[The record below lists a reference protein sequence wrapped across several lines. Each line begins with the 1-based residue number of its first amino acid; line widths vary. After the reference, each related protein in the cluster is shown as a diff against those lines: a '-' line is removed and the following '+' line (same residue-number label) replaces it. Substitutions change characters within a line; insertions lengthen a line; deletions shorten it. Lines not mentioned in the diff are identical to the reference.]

1 MSATANRVL
10 LSYIEE
16 STYGT
21 TPSGNLQEIRMT
33 GESLKGDTQTTN
45 SAEIRDDRMIS
56 DVLRTMVSASGDI
69 QFELSYGSFD
79 DFLVAAL
86 RSSGWTTE
94 EAVISASTD
103 ITFASNTITLGSGS
117 WTNTPAAGDWVRV
130 TGATDEPLAN
140 SFYKVTAATS
150 TVITVEQTIQDTGVE
165 SGAVTITNGAQIVN
179 GVTDKSFSIERKYG
193 DIASTFEAFT
203 GMEVETF
210 TLSITAEGIVTGS
223 FGFMGK
229 LAASASSTIGTG
241 YTDANT
247 NPIVNSTD
255 NVQGIQEAYA
265 DLASTAF
272 SLSLANNLRG
282 RTQIGAL
289 GYQSVGDGQLELTGT
304 LQKYLADNVLA
315 NKHLNFTESSIC
327 VFITD
332 ESSIVTGNSYVIEIP
347 LINYTSGQR
356 VAGSNNTDVITDH
369 AWSAK
374 RDATDDAMIRITRF
388 PALS

>member
-10 LSYIEE
+10 LSFIEE

-21 TPSGNLQEIRMT
+21 TPSGSLQEIRMT

-79 DFLVAAL
+79 SFLEAAL
-86 RSSGWTTE
+86 RSADWTTE
-94 EAVISASTD
+94 ATVISATTT
-103 ITFASNTITLGSGS
+103 ITFASNTITTSAT

-140 SFYKVTAATS
+140 SFYKVTGATS

-165 SGAVTITNGAQIVN
+165 SGSVTITNGSQIVN
-179 GVTDKSFSIERKYG
+179 GVEDRSFSIERKYG
-193 DIASTFEAFT
+193 DIASTFETFV
-203 GMEVETF
+203 GMEIETF
-210 TLSITAEGIVTGS
+210 TLSITAEGLVTGS

-229 LAASASSTIGTG
+229 QAASASATIGTG

-255 NVQGIQEAYA
+255 NVQGVQEAYA
-265 DLASTAF
+265 SLAATAF

-332 ESSIVTGNSYVIEIP
+332 ESSIVAGNSYVIEIP

-374 RDATDDAMIRITRF
+374 RDGTDDAMIRVVRF